1 MKPVLAENDLSQ
13 HIWYY
18 SKIPLEKNKMLF
30 PLQNTTQTLLTSPTV
45 K

>member
-1 MKPVLAENDLSQ
+1 MKPVLDENYLSQ
-13 HIWYY
+13 HIWHY

-30 PLQNTTQTLLTSPTV
+30 SLQNTTQTLLTSQTV